1 MRMQLAPFHAALL
14 AAALSGCAMPR
25 QTVQQYEEFTANN
38 VYAQSFPGSAEANC
52 EAARRALLSQGYV
65 IGEANASLVR
75 ARKNFQPD
83 REKHMQIEFYVVC
96 AVNARGSD
104 STTVFA
110 NAVRETYSL
119 RKSSSSASLGV
130 GSLGSVSLPF
140 GTTDESLV
148 KVASETIP
156 SQPFYARFFELV
168 ESYLDYAPEDPAAEA
183 PEPQAAEQA
192 GGAAAAGQ

>member
-1 MRMQLAPFHAALL
+1 MRLRLVTLRTALL
-14 AAALSGCAMPR
+14 AAVLSGCSMPR

-38 VYAQSFPGSAEANC
+38 VYAQSFPGSADANC

-65 IGEANASLVR
+65 ISEASASLVR

-83 REKHMQIEFYVVC
+83 REHHMQIEFYVTC
-96 AVNARGSD
+96 APNPKGSH

-119 RKSSSSASLGV
+119 RKSSNSASLGV

-140 GTTDESLV
+140 GSTDESLV
-148 KVASETIP
+148 RVASETIP

-168 ESYLDYAPEDPAAEA
+168 ESYLDYTPDDQEDDRSQPQP
-183 PEPQAAEQA
+183 PEPA
-192 GGAAAAGQ
+192 GNKDAGQ

>member
-1 MRMQLAPFHAALL
+1 MRLFPLLAALL
-14 AAALSGCAMPR
+14 TVALPGCSLPR
-25 QTVQQYEEFTANN
+25 QTVQQYEEFSANN
-38 VYAQSFPGSAEANC
+38 VYAQSFPGTADANC

-65 IGEANASLVR
+65 IGEATGSLVR

-83 REKHMQIEFYVVC
+83 REQHMQIEFYVVC
-96 AVNARGSD
+96 APNAKGSD

-119 RKSSSSASLGV
+119 RKSSNSASLGV

-140 GTTDESLV
+140 GSTDESLV

-156 SQPFYARFFELV
+156 SPSFYGRFFELV
-168 ESYLDYAPEDPAAEA
+168 ERYLDYTPEDEDGAANEQ
-183 PEPQAAEQA
+183 QAQETADQA
-192 GGAAAAGQ
+192 GAAAGQ

>member
-1 MRMQLAPFHAALL
+1 MRLFPLLAALL
-14 AAALSGCAMPR
+14 TVALSGCSLPR

-38 VYAQSFPGSAEANC
+38 VYAQSFPGTAEANC

-65 IGEANASLVR
+65 IGEASASLVR

-96 AVNARGSD
+96 APNARGSD

-119 RKSSSSASLGV
+119 RKSSNSASLGV

-140 GTTDESLV
+140 GSTDESLV

-156 SQPFYARFFELV
+156 SQSFYARFFELV
-168 ESYLDYAPEDPAAEA
+168 ESYLDYMPDEQEGEPPTADP
-183 PEPQAAEQA
+183 A
-192 GGAAAAGQ
+192 GGAAAGQ